1 MYTRYLA
8 RVNLLLVIPITY
20 PLPVPFHTE
29 IITFYSRDFHRLFY
43 PLSPVVIE
51 TLHRYIVMKRGM
63 DEKREESG
71 PIEIKYQILNKQ
83 SSNRIH
89 K

>member
-1 MYTRYLA
+1 MYTRYPA

-20 PLPVPFHTE
+20 PLPSPSTE
-29 IITFYSRDFHRLFY
+29 VITFYSRDFHRLFY
-43 PLSPVVIE
+43 PSPVVIE
-51 TLHRYIVMKRGM
+51 TLHRYIVMKRAV
-63 DEKREESG
+63 KREKNRG